1 MIRPYFSTAY
11 PVNSDDARAVSFLRT
26 HMGPSEILYVRSD
39 MAEPYAAWGGLPTQV
54 SAYPAESGDDDEYG
68 LGKDKFA
75 ARRGLANISE
85 TWFDQVLAEGISW
98 VVTDA
103 KDARLNAIF
112 ELAGGAGQSLN
123 RREIRK
129 C

>member
-11 PVNSDDARAVSFLRT
+11 PVDPDDARAVSFLRS

-75 ARRGLANISE
+75 ARKGLASISE
-85 TWFDQVLAEGISW
+85 TWVDRLLAEHITW
-98 VVTDA
+98 VVT
-103 KDARLNAIF
+103 
-112 ELAGGAGQSLN
+112 GCQG
-123 RREIRK
+123 
-129 C
+129 